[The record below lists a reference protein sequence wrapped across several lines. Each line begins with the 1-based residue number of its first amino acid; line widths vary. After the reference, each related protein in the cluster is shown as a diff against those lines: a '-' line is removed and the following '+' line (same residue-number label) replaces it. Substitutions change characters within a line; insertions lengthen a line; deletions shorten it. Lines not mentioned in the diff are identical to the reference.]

1 MCSLL
6 RWGTVSFLDWT
17 SLKKHCD
24 PWCHWVLCVGQW
36 PWCGQGLGWCWR
48 VMLTPDYM
56 CIYMVLCW
64 NLSPCCCPWAM
75 LPLGTILASMSA
87 TWGQGYVSAP
97 WPCLGPWCY
106 FGQVVLRPMACLSS
120 KAIQISVICAATWN
134 HADVVGHVASRDH
147 VDLGSLHC
155 HWGPWWCLD
164 QCNWRGPCPI
174 VWDDFSFKENCTW
187 NSTYSMCL

>member
-1 MCSLL
+1 MCRLL
-6 RWGTVSFLDWT
+6 RRGTVSFLDWT
-17 SLKKHCD
+17 SLKEHYD
-24 PWCHWVLCVGQW
+24 PWYHWVPCVGQW

-97 WPCLGPWCY
+97 WPCLGSWCY
-106 FGQVVLRPMACLSS
+106 FGQVCVGAHGLSII
-120 KAIQISVICAATWN
+120 KGNTDIC
-134 HADVVGHVASRDH
+134 
-147 VDLGSLHC
+147 DLCCSLKPC
-155 HWGPWWCLD
+155 WCCGTRCF
-164 QCNWRGPCPI
+164 QGPC
-174 VWDDFSFKENCTW
+174 WSG
-187 NSTYSMCL
+187 